1 MWLTDEGVFQVLRQ
15 RVRSGDT
22 SILTDWDALRARAEH
37 YCGQPAPAV
46 TDKVFTPYSPS
57 RDPHDYVSIA
67 TYFWPNPDTPDG
79 LPYVS
84 RDGRLSPDFHKY
96 DRPLWDLAADAIV
109 TAVRGARGGFTLSRP
124 PAEITVLDVVEA
136 LEGPLAPTSCDG
148 GQQCG
153 RGGVC
158 AAATVWGAATEAL
171 RDVFTSTTL
180 EDLASVQAGYDT
192 ASSARR

>member
-1 MWLTDEGVFQVLRQ
+1 MRLTARSEYGLLALVDIGTRYGEGPVSARGISERQ
-15 RVRSGDT
+15 G
-22 SILTDWDALRARAEH
+22 I
-37 YCGQPAPAV
+37 
-46 TDKVFTPYSPS
+46 
-57 RDPHDYVSIA
+57 
-67 TYFWPNPDTPDG
+67 
-79 LPYVS
+79 
-84 RDGRLSPDFHKY
+84 
-96 DRPLWDLAADAIV
+96 PLKFLEQLLAAMRKCGIV

-171 RDVFTSTTL
+171 RDVFTGTTL

-192 ASSARR
+192 ASSAR